1 MADHKNDRKRQALT
15 TTIAAIATPSG
26 RGGIGV
32 IRLSGASAFTVA
44 ESFCGSLPAPRHASY
59 KKFTD
64 SSGVIIDDGLVI
76 CFPAPH
82 SFTGEDVVELQVH
95 GSPVALDELL
105 QECIQSGAVSARPGE
120 FSERAFLNGRI
131 DLVQAESIA
140 DLIDSRT
147 RSAARSAQQS
157 LQGEF
162 SRRINHIRDQLVELR
177 KYIEAAIDFT
187 DEDID
192 LLKND
197 KLGDQN
203 RLIVGELDS
212 LLERAQQ
219 GRLLHD
225 GVTLVLA
232 GPPNAGKSSLLNA
245 LSQMESA
252 IVSEIPGTTRDVIRE
267 TISLGG
273 LPVTVLDTAG
283 LRVATDT
290 IESEGIRRAQQA
302 MAQADYVLLVVEDGM
317 DKDQLD
323 NLWSQLPNP
332 EAASLILNKADMSGG
347 TVGVMEI
354 NGTDAVRIS
363 AKYQRGMDEL
373 TRHICQ
379 RLHFAD
385 PTEDAFIARRRHI
398 EALQQAREFAQQ
410 AVVQLEAG
418 MGDLMA
424 EDLRLSLDA
433 LASITGEFVADDLLG
448 EIFSSFCIG
457 K

>member
-1 MADHKNDRKRQALT
+1 MADHKNDRKRQTLT
-15 TTIAAIATPSG
+15 TTIVAVATPGG

-32 IRLSGASAFTVA
+32 IRLSGPSAFTVA
-44 ESFCGSLPAPRHASY
+44 ESLCGSLPAPRYASY

-64 SSGVIIDDGLVI
+64 SAGVIIDDGLVI
-76 CFPAPH
+76 YFPAPH
-82 SFTGEDVVELQVH
+82 SFTGEDVVELQAH
-95 GSPVALDELL
+95 GSPVALDALL

-162 SRRINHIRDQLVELR
+162 SRQINHIREQLIELR

-197 KLGDQN
+197 KLGAQN
-203 RLIVGELDS
+203 KAIVDELDS

-283 LRVATDT
+283 LRVASDT

-302 MAQADYVLLVVEDGM
+302 MEQADYVLLVVEAGM
-317 DKDQLD
+317 DQDQVND
-323 NLWSQLPNP
+323 LWSQLPNP
-332 EAASLILNKADMSGG
+332 EAASLILNKADISGDA
-347 TVGVMEI
+347 VGVMEI
-354 NGTDAVRIS
+354 NGMDAVRIS
-363 AKYQRGMDEL
+363 AKYLKGLDEL
-373 TRHICQ
+373 ARHICQ

-385 PTEDAFIARRRHI
+385 PTEEAFIARRRHI
-398 EALQQAREFAQQ
+398 EALQQAREYAQQ
-410 AVVQLEAG
+410 AIVQLEAG
-418 MGDLMA
+418 LGDLMA

-433 LASITGEFVADDLLG
+433 LSTITGEFVADDLLG

>member
-32 IRLSGASAFTVA
+32 IRLSGPSAFSVA
-44 ESFCGSLPAPRHASY
+44 QSLCGNLPAARHASY
-59 KKFTD
+59 KKFTG
-64 SSGVIIDDGLVI
+64 SSGVIIDDGLVV
-76 CFPAPH
+76 CFPGPH

-95 GSPVALDELL
+95 GSPVALDTLL
-105 QECIQSGAVSARPGE
+105 QECIQSGAISARPGE

-131 DLVQAESIA
+131 DLVQAEAIA

-162 SRRINHIRDQLVELR
+162 SRRINHIRDQLIELR

-192 LLKND
+192 FLKND
-197 KLGDQN
+197 KLAEQN
-203 RLIVGELDS
+203 RAIVQELDG

-225 GVTLVLA
+225 GITLVLA

-245 LSQMESA
+245 LSQMDSA
-252 IVSEIPGTTRDVIRE
+252 IVSDIPGTTRDVIRE

-317 DKDQLD
+317 EQGQIE

-332 EAASLILNKADMSGG
+332 ETASLVLNKADMSGG
-347 TVGVMEI
+347 DVGVIE
-354 NGTDAVRIS
+354 NNDVDTVRIS
-363 AKYQRGMDEL
+363 AKYQNGMDVL
-373 TRHICQ
+373 TQHICQ
-379 RLHFAD
+379 RLHFAE
-385 PTEDAFIARRRHI
+385 PAEDAFIARRRHI
-398 EALQQAREFAQQ
+398 EALQQARDFAQQ
-410 AVVQLEAG
+410 AVVQLQAG
-418 MGDLMA
+418 LGDLMA

-433 LASITGEFVADDLLG
+433 LVEITGEFVADDLLS

>member
-15 TTIAAIATPSG
+15 TTIAAIATPGG

-32 IRLSGASAFTVA
+32 IRLSGPSAFSVA
-44 ESFCGSLPAPRHASY
+44 ELLCGKLPAPRYASY

-82 SFTGEDVVELQVH
+82 SFTGEDVVEIQAH
-95 GSPVALDELL
+95 GSPVALDTLL
-105 QECIQSGAVSARPGE
+105 QECMQAGATSARPGE

-162 SRRINHIRDQLVELR
+162 SRQINEIRDQLIELR

-197 KLGDQN
+197 KLAEQN
-203 RLIVGELDS
+203 TNIVDAIGS

-252 IVSEIPGTTRDVIRE
+252 IVSDIPGTTRDVIRE

-283 LRVATDT
+283 LRVASDS

-302 MAQADYVLLVVEDGM
+302 MAQADYVLLVVEDGLEQ
-317 DKDQLD
+317 DQIEQ
-323 NLWSQLPNP
+323 LWSQVPNP
-332 EAASLILNKADMSGG
+332 ESASLILNKADKSGG
-347 TVGVMEI
+347 DIGVI
-354 NGTDAVRIS
+354 KQNGIDSIRIS
-363 AKYQRGMDEL
+363 VKYQKGLDDL
-373 TRHICQ
+373 TQHICK
-379 RLHFAD
+379 RLHFTE
-385 PTEDAFIARRRHI
+385 PTEQAFIARRRHI
-398 EALQQAREFAQQ
+398 EALQQTRKYAQQ
-410 AVVQLEAG
+410 AIVQLQSG

-424 EDLRLSLDA
+424 EDLRLSLQA
-433 LASITGEFVADDLLG
+433 LTEITGEFVADDLLG

>member
-1 MADHKNDRKRQALT
+1 MADHKNDRKRQTLT
-15 TTIAAIATPSG
+15 TTIAAIATPGG

-32 IRLSGASAFTVA
+32 IRLSGPSAFSVA
-44 ESFCGSLPAPRHASY
+44 ESLCGSLPAPRHASH

-76 CFPAPH
+76 RFPAPH
-82 SFTGEDVVELQVH
+82 SFTGEDVVELQAH
-95 GSPVALDELL
+95 GSPVALDALL

-162 SRRINHIRDQLVELR
+162 SRRINHIRDRLIELR

-197 KLGDQN
+197 KLAEQN
-203 RLIVGELDS
+203 RIIVDELDS

-225 GVTLVLA
+225 GVILVLA

-252 IVSEIPGTTRDVIRE
+252 IVSDIPGTTRDVIRE

-283 LRVATDT
+283 LRVASDT

-317 DKDQLD
+317 DQDQVD
-323 NLWSQLPNP
+323 DLWSQLPNP
-332 EAASLILNKADMSGG
+332 EAASLVFNKADMSGA

-354 NGTDAVRIS
+354 NGMDAVRIS
-363 AKYQRGMDEL
+363 AKYQKGLDEL

-385 PTEDAFIARRRHI
+385 PAEDAFIARRRHI
-398 EALQQAREFAQQ
+398 EALQQARAFAQQ
-410 AVVQLEAG
+410 AIVQLQAG
-418 MGDLMA
+418 LGDLMA

-433 LASITGEFVADDLLG
+433 LSEITGEFVADDLLG